1 MSEEFASIRDEYDTP
16 GLELDQLDPD
26 PLAQARAWLQ
36 AAVDSG
42 EPQPNAASLATA
54 TATGRPSVRML
65 LVKEVDTGFIVYTN
79 YESRKGRQLGQNPW
93 GAICLTWPILHRQ
106 IRTEGAV
113 ERVSPDR
120 SDAYFAT
127 RPRGAQIAA
136 LVSRQ
141 SSVLSD
147 RGDLEQAVAE
157 AERAFPREVPRPD
170 DWGGYRLIPD
180 RMEFW
185 QGRRSRMHDR
195 IEYRRSGEGWDL
207 RRLFP

>member
-1 MSEEFASIRDEYDTP
+1 MGGDFASIGDDYDTP
-16 GLELDQLDPD
+16 GLVLDQLDPD

-36 AAVDSG
+36 AAIDSG

-54 TATGRPSVRML
+54 NAAGRPSVRTL
-65 LVKEVDTGFIVYTN
+65 LVKTIDSGFIMYTN
-79 YESRKGRQLGQNPW
+79 YASRKARQLAQNPW
-93 GAICLTWPILHRQ
+93 GAISLTWPILHRQ
-106 IRTEGAV
+106 IRAEGAV
-113 ERVSPDR
+113 ERVAATR

-136 LVSRQ
+136 LISRQ
-141 SSVLSD
+141 SSVLASREAFD
-147 RGDLEQAVAE
+147 RAVAE
-157 AERAFPREVPRPD
+157 AEDAYPGDVPRPD